1 MARTPQMHGSTTSQP
16 SSSTSSEGSPDSGSS
31 PPPNSN
37 VASITSTSPVTSLHD
52 SGYVPGS
59 TMPITTMAFH
69 SMSSGFRA
77 VRPPP
82 MASNPLYGYVP
93 TPTTGFQSLPVSE
106 PERYT
111 SPRVT
116 PTPLTTAS
124 VLSLRQQMDESRA
137 VKTGGPARF
146 GPAHLG
152 FGLRRAGLKK
162 PG

>member
-52 SGYVPGS
+52 SGYIPGS

-69 SMSSGFRA
+69 SVSSGFRP

-82 MASNPLYGYVP
+82 TSVCLPL
-93 TPTTGFQSLPVSE
+93 F
-106 PERYT
+106 
-111 SPRVT
+111 
-116 PTPLTTAS
+116 S
-124 VLSLRQQMDESRA
+124 VNR
-137 VKTGGPARF
+137 
-146 GPAHLG
+146 
-152 FGLRRAGLKK
+152 
-162 PG
+162 